1 MPRPKLGLNCVGGA
15 SSTAVAKSLAPG
27 STIVTYGGMS
37 MKPLTIPTS
46 LLIFKDLTCKGFWLS
61 GIQRHVMSVAHQLN
75 YIALFVRCILLTKK
89 YIPEMMHR
97 LDYDR
102 DSSLAQ
108 CQQTVLYNLL
118 RKKSSAPS
126 ASLCQG
132 CLLARTVFADFV
144 QAAQEEET
152 RKARRQC

>member
-61 GIQRHVMSVAHQLN
+61 GIQMQYHELCSPFN
-75 YIALFVRCILLTKK
+75 CTALFVRCILLTTKASSK
-89 YIPEMMHR
+89 LMPC
-97 LDYDR
+97 LVFDR
-102 DSSLAQ
+102 DSTFTHFQHDLATQ
-108 CQQTVLYNLL
+108 NAHVVE
-118 RKKSSAPS
+118 S
-126 ASLCQG
+126 
-132 CLLARTVFADFV
+132 
-144 QAAQEEET
+144 
-152 RKARRQC
+152 

>member
-61 GIQRHVMSVAHQLN
+61 GTQMQHHELCSPFNR
-75 YIALFVRCILLTKK
+75 IALLVRCILLTKK
-89 YIPEMMHR
+89 ASPRVMHC
-97 LDYDR
+97 L
-102 DSSLAQ
+102 LIVTAALHILNI
-108 CQQTVLYNLL
+108 TMLYRLL
-118 RKKSSAPS
+118 RKSSSLLS

-132 CLLARTVFADFV
+132 CLMARAVFS
-144 QAAQEEET
+144 
-152 RKARRQC
+152 

>member
-61 GIQRHVMSVAHQLN
+61 GSQMQHHELCSLFNIV
-75 YIALFVRCILLTKK
+75 ALFV
-89 YIPEMMHR
+89 
-97 LDYDR
+97 
-102 DSSLAQ
+102 
-108 CQQTVLYNLL
+108 
-118 RKKSSAPS
+118 
-126 ASLCQG
+126 
-132 CLLARTVFADFV
+132 
-144 QAAQEEET
+144 
-152 RKARRQC
+152 